1 MTLNISSECFLPLF
15 FITARFHHILIG
27 PIHWFTWKTKSRDST
42 DILFSETNPTTREW
56 WLDNDPLPSK
66 AKNMVLPFMHK
77 HRQIKIFCLY
87 VSYTAYLPSFLKKIS
102 YFTIA
107 ILNVDKFCW
116 DWLEMDLA
124 IVFTWCVGVFMSQP
138 PFVLAHLCGLLLFLS
153 MHARYLSYTLTRHI
167 WPMQWVKLTI
177 RAYNLIKNDWH
188 PVAVKATDWHRQE
201 YTWIEF
207 ILRIWMKID
216 TSSPAVYAYVTLRW
230 QS

>member
-1 MTLNISSECFLPLF
+1 MAL
-15 FITARFHHILIG
+15 
-27 PIHWFTWKTKSRDST
+27 ST
-42 DILFSETNPTTREW
+42 DLLGKLKAAIAPTYFFRKPILPHENDDLTTILCQAKRRTWFCHSCINIARLRYSVCTCPTQLIYR
-56 WLDNDPLPSK
+56 
-66 AKNMVLPFMHK
+66 A
-77 HRQIKIFCLY
+77 
-87 VSYTAYLPSFLKKIS
+87 FLKKKS